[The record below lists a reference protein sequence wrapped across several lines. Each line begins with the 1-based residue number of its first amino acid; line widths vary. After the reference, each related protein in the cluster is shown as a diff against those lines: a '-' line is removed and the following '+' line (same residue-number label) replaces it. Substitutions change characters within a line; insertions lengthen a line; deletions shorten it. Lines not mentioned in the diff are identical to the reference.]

1 MNPLAAELNSILSSS
16 NPHVYE
22 MLSRVG
28 QRLFFPKGILS
39 QSAEAREKAHKIN
52 ATIGIAKQDGH
63 TMHLSKVMDLITGL
77 RPSQSLTYAPS
88 FGIPALRQ
96 RWQKDLV
103 AKNPSLSGKA
113 ISLPVVTCGIT
124 NAVSV
129 FSEMWVDPEDVIIL
143 PSMMW
148 GNYNMIF
155 TVRNQGRMVHYEL
168 FGPGGGFNVEG
179 FRKVVEEEARRCGKI
194 VVLLNFPHNPTGY
207 APTLREAEEIA
218 SILRK
223 VAQDGCN
230 VLAVMDDSY
239 FGLFYEDDT
248 FKESLFALL
257 AGADPRLLAVKLD
270 GATKEYFVWGFR
282 VGFITYGGLFEDEL
296 GYDALEEK
304 TAGCVRGNISNA
316 SHLSQSLLLK
326 CIEDPGTA
334 HEMEEKFSIL
344 KGRAMEVKNVLAD
357 PKYGD
362 AFEPYPFNSGYFM
375 CLRLKTV
382 DAEALRVHLLERF
395 GVGLVALGSDKLRV
409 AYSCIEQEQVGE
421 LIDIILQGVRNLETG
436 PSWQNLKPHSERLP

>member
-16 NPHVYE
+16 NPHVYA

-28 QRLFFPKGILS
+28 RRLFFPKGILS
-39 QSAEAREKAHKIN
+39 QSAEAKQKAHKIN

-63 TMHLSKVMDLITGL
+63 TMHLAKVMDMVAGL
-77 RPSQSLTYAPS
+77 RPSQCLTYAPS
-88 FGIPALRQ
+88 FGIPELRR
-96 RWQKDLV
+96 RWQQDLMV
-103 AKNPSLSGKA
+103 KNPSLAGKS

-155 TVRNQGRMVHYEL
+155 CARNQARMAHYEL
-168 FGPGGGFNVEG
+168 FSSDGGFNIDA
-179 FRKVVEEEARRCGKI
+179 FSKVVQEQALAGGKI

-207 APTLREAEEIA
+207 SPTVKEAEKIA
-218 SILRK
+218 SVLQQ
-223 VAQDGCN
+223 VARDGCR

-239 FGLFYEDDT
+239 FGLFYEHDT
-248 FKESLFALL
+248 FSQSLFALL
-257 AGADPRLLAVKLD
+257 AGTDEHLLAVKLD
-270 GATKEYFVWGFR
+270 GATKEYFVWGLR

-296 GYDALEEK
+296 AYQALEKK

-316 SHLSQSLLLK
+316 SHLSQALLLK
-326 CIEDPGTA
+326 CIEDPATA
-334 HEMEEKFSIL
+334 REMEEKFSIL
-344 KGRAMEVKNVLAD
+344 KNRAMEVKSVLAD
-357 PKYGD
+357 PKYAD

-382 DAEALRVHLLERF
+382 DAEALRVHLLDRF
-395 GVGLVALGSDKLRV
+395 GVGLIALGSDKLRV
-409 AYSCIEQEQVGE
+409 AYSCIEHSQVRE
-421 LIDIILQGVRNLETG
+421 LFDIILQGVRDLETS
-436 PSWQNLKPHSERLP
+436 P

>member
-1 MNPLAAELNSILSSS
+1 MNPLAAELNSILSSA
-16 NPHVYE
+16 NPQVYA
-22 MLSRVG
+22 MLSKVG
-28 QRLFFPKGILS
+28 QRLFFPRGILS

-63 TMHLSKVMDLITGL
+63 TMYLSKVMDMITGL
-77 RPSQSLTYAPS
+77 KPSQSLTYAPS
-88 FGIPALRQ
+88 FGIPALRR
-96 RWQKDLV
+96 RWQQDLV
-103 AKNPSLSGKA
+103 AKNPSLAGKA

-155 TVRNQGRMVHYEL
+155 CVRNQARMVHYEM
-168 FGPGGGFNVEG
+168 FGAGGGFNLEG
-179 FRKVVEEEARRCGKI
+179 FSKVVEEEAGRCGKI
-194 VVLLNFPHNPTGY
+194 VVMLNFPHNPTGY
-207 APTLREAEEIA
+207 APTVREARQIA
-218 SILRK
+218 AVLQKTARG
-223 VAQDGCN
+223 GCN

-248 FKESLFALL
+248 FRESLFALL
-257 AGADPRLLAVKLD
+257 AGADPNLLAVKLD

-282 VGFITYGGLFEDEL
+282 VGFITYGALFEDDR
-296 GYDALEEK
+296 GYEALEKK

-316 SHLSQSLLLK
+316 SHLSQSLLLR

-334 HEMEEKFSIL
+334 KEMEEKFSIL
-344 KGRAMEVKNVLAD
+344 RQRSLEVKKVLED
-357 PKYGD
+357 PKYAD

-395 GVGLVALGSDKLRV
+395 GVGLISLGSDKLRV
-409 AYSCIEQEQVGE
+409 AYSCIEQSQVRE
-421 LIDIILQGVRNLETG
+421 LFDIILQGVRDLETG
-436 PSWQNLKPHSERLP
+436 P